1 MEQLR
6 KYTVEHGYTLPGDWS
21 VKIVKRVNGATRGQV
36 DHYYFTPGGR
46 KFRSKVEVL
55 KFLEQSGTRETE
67 HVETPVNDY
76 SYIYILTNPGFKKNF
91 IKIGMCTSI
100 DSRLGIL
107 NSSVYEKF
115 KVHTL
120 FETIFKN
127 KNSGKN
133 VTCSNITKQIETYLH
148 KRFNHLRA
156 NNGEFFLVDPDIVR
170 DELQTIHDKV
180 APYVDVDAN
189 AICEYMTLHIELAR
203 LQSVEDE
210 IDLS

>member
-1 MEQLR
+1 
-6 KYTVEHGYTLPGDWS
+6 
-21 VKIVKRVNGATRGQV
+21 
-36 DHYYFTPGGR
+36 
-46 KFRSKVEVL
+46 
-55 KFLEQSGTRETE
+55 
-67 HVETPVNDY
+67 
-76 SYIYILTNPGFKKNF
+76 
-91 IKIGMCTSI
+91 MCTSI
-100 DSRLGIL
+100 NSRLGIL

>member
-6 KYTVEHGYTLPGDWS
+6 KFTIDHGYTLPDNWS
-21 VKIVKRVNGATRGQV
+21 VKSVKRVDGATRDQV

-46 KFRSKVEVL
+46 RFRSKVEVL
-55 KFLEQSGTRETE
+55 KFLDQYGTRETE
-67 HVETPVNDY
+67 PMDIIPNDC
-76 SYIYILTNPGFKKNF
+76 SFIYILTNPGFKKNF

-100 DSRLGIL
+100 NSRLGIL

-127 KNSGKN
+127 KKSSKN

-148 KRFNHLRA
+148 KRFDHLRA
-156 NNGEFFLVDPDIVR
+156 DNGEFFMVDPCIVR
-170 DELQTIHDKV
+170 DELQFIHDKV
-180 APYVDVDAN
+180 APYADLDAN
-189 AICEYMTLHIELAR
+189 MTCEYMRLHIELAR
-203 LQSVEDE
+203 LQSAEDE

>member
-6 KYTVEHGYTLPGDWS
+6 KYTVENGYTLPGDWS

-76 SYIYILTNPGFKKNF
+76 SYIYILTNPAFKEKY

-107 NSSVYEKF
+107 NSGVCEKF
-115 KVHTL
+115 EVHTL
-120 FETIFKN
+120 FKTIFTN
-127 KNSGKN
+127 KKYGKIT
-133 VTCSNITKQIETYLH
+133 TCSNVTKQIESYLH

-156 NNGEFFLVDPDIVR
+156 TNGEFFLVDPDVVR
-170 DELQTIHDKV
+170 DELQFIHDKV
-180 APYVDVDAN
+180 APYADLDAN
-189 AICEYMTLHIELAR
+189 AIYEYMTLHIELAR
-203 LQSVEDE
+203 LQSVEDGY
-210 IDLS
+210 LS

>member
-6 KYTVEHGYTLPGDWS
+6 KYTIDHGYTLPDNWS
-21 VKIVKRVNGATRGQV
+21 VKSVKRGDGASRGHV

-55 KFLEQSGTRETE
+55 KFLDQSGTRETE
-67 HVETPVNDY
+67 PMDTTSNDY
-76 SYIYILTNPGFKKNF
+76 SYIYILTNPAFKEKY

-120 FETIFKN
+120 FETAFTN
-127 KNSGKN
+127 KKYGKIT
-133 VTCSNITKQIETYLH
+133 TCSNVAKQIETYLH

>member
-6 KYTVEHGYTLPGDWS
+6 KYTNKHGYTLPDDWS
-21 VKIVKRVNGATRGQV
+21 VRNVKRERGASRGQV

-55 KFLEQSGTRETE
+55 KFLDQSGTRETE
-67 HVETPVNDY
+67 PMETPVNDY

-100 DSRLGIL
+100 NSRLGIL

-170 DELQTIHDKV
+170 DKLQAIHDKV

>member
-6 KYTVEHGYTLPGDWS
+6 KYTFDHGYTLPGDWS
-21 VKIVKRVNGATRGQV
+21 VRIVKRVNGATRGQV

-55 KFLEQSGTRETE
+55 KFLDQSGTRETE
-67 HVETPVNDY
+67 PMDITPNDC
-76 SYIYILTNPGFKKNF
+76 SFIYILTNPGFKKNF

-156 NNGEFFLVDPDIVR
+156 NNGEFFLVDPCVVR
-170 DELQTIHDKV
+170 DELEFIHDKV
-180 APYVDVDAN
+180 APYADLDAN
-189 AICEYMTLHIELAR
+189 MICEYMRLHIELAR
-203 LQSVEDE
+203 LQSVEDGN
-210 IDLS
+210 LS